1 MDYRTIKETEFII
14 RTFSTKKRPEPHG
27 FTGEFY
33 QMFKDQ
39 HQPFTNS
46 PRNFPTHFMKP
57 G

>member
-14 RTFSTKKRPEPHG
+14 RTFSTKKSPEPHG

-39 HQPFTNS
+39 HQPFTT
-46 PRNFPTHFMKP
+46 RHFPTHFMKP